1 MRKTLTLKALMMTTT
16 VLTAFTAHS
25 ATLVQNISAGWDSF
39 SDKVATTWQQPE
51 GIDFYLPAITW
62 HNRATYDRE
71 HINKY
76 NERPWGAGGG
86 ISRYDEKGNW
96 NGIYLMAFKD
106 SFNKWEPFGGY
117 GWVATWRPLADQNF
131 HWGAGYTAGV
141 TARHNWDYIP
151 VPALL
156 PLASIGY
163 GDLDFQ
169 MTYIP
174 GTHNNGN
181 VYFAWLRY
189 HF

>member
-1 MRKTLTLKALMMTTT
+1 MRMNKNLRTLSAIIIVCSALPAGAAS
-16 VLTAFTAHS
+16 VAHS
-25 ATLVQNISAGWDSF
+25 VSAGWENF
-39 SDKVATTWQQPE
+39 SNNVATTWQQPD

-71 HINKY
+71 HIDKY

-86 ISRYDEKGNW
+86 ISRYDQKGNW
-96 NGIYLMAFKD
+96 HGLYVMTFRD
-106 SFNKWEPFGGY
+106 SFNQWEPFGGY
-117 GWVATWRPLADQNF
+117 GWLATWRPLSDEKF

-141 TARHNWDYIP
+141 TARHNWQYIP
-151 VPALL
+151 LPAIL
-156 PLASIGY
+156 PLASVGY
-163 GDLDFQ
+163 GKLDFQ

>member
-1 MRKTLTLKALMMTTT
+1 MRKNLPLKALMMTS
-16 VLTAFTAHS
+16 VFSLFSAHS
-25 ATLVQNISAGWDSF
+25 ATLMQKADAGWENF

-51 GIDFYLPAITW
+51 GFDVYLPAITW

-131 HWGAGYTAGV
+131 HWGAGYTVGV

-151 VPALL
+151 VPAIL

-163 GDLDFQ
+163 GNLDFQ